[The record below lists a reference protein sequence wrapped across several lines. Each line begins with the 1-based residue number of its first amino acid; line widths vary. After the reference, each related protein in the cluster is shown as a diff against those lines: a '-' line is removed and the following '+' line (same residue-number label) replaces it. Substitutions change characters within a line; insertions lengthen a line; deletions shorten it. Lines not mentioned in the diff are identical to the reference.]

1 MGSAAALDEDG
12 NELIKDEPKAKVES
26 EEKVEE

>member
-12 NELIKDEPKAKVES
+12 NELIKDEPESKS